1 MRVLSIGILFHRPQ
15 CERELLYEVEVSEKE
30 VIGRR
35 GYREKVK
42 ALRS

>member
-30 VIGRR
+30 V
-35 GYREKVK
+35 REEGVIPVAGKK
-42 ALRS
+42 